1 MIRNT
6 METVLLLLQK
16 DKTEYARDVD
26 IGTVATMR
34 VVQQSV
40 SLP

>member
-1 MIRNT
+1 MYEIEFRRRYNG
-6 METVLLLLQK
+6 QK
-16 DKTEYARDVD
+16 VGDVD